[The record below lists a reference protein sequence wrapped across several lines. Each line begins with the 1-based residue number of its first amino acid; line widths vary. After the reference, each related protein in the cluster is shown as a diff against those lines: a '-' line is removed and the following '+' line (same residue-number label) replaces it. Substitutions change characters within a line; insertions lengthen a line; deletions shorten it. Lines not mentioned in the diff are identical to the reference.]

1 MSCFV
6 QAFPRGGCW
15 ILKVKKKPTSA
26 SSSVLGNIY
35 TLICVYT
42 SNHLHMYIVV
52 NRVVCIVG
60 NIWQDMV
67 FALIGE
73 SFEEPDVVGISVC
86 IRK

>member
-1 MSCFV
+1 M
-6 QAFPRGGCW
+6 
-15 ILKVKKKPTSA
+15 KKKPTSA
-26 SSSVLGNIY
+26 SSSVL
-35 TLICVYT
+35 
-42 SNHLHMYIVV
+42 
-52 NRVVCIVG
+52 G